1 MFSLKIIFLRMNKIK
16 IKPYNNIKVES
27 ININTIYFYYY

>member
-1 MFSLKIIFLRMNKIK
+1 MFGLIFFFFKNEENKK

-27 ININTIYFYYY
+27 ININ

>member
-1 MFSLKIIFLRMNKIK
+1 MFSLKLFFKNGENKK

-27 ININTIYFYYY
+27 ININ